1 MQCKWLQICCLCA
14 ALQFQFIE
22 GHPDWTHSNPDTNQ
36 SRKSIPKSDTDT
48 IIFAYNEE
56 QQAQKNLDITTVYQ
70 QHYETSTR
78 PGKID
83 PKSYHG
89 THSNPDTNQSRKS
102 IPKSGTDTIS
112 FAYNGEQQAQKNL
125 DITTVYQQHYE
136 TSTRPGK
143 IDPKSYHGSQSTRHI
158 CNVVTEHYDC
168 QINNVHLK
176 NGEFHDFGLEHN
188 PQQKLTF
195 RDSTLEYLPK
205 SLIDAFPRVTLLNL
219 NSLIITSI
227 QQNAFERAANLQ
239 TMYLENNRLTRINPS
254 AFRGANNLQTLV
266 LSKNEIT
273 SIDYS
278 PPNLKFLYLD
288 QNQLDSLPAFTA
300 YLQFLNASHNNIAS
314 INDNHFRNQ
323 RHLKTL
329 DLSFN
334 RLKRLN
340 LQQLVAN
347 LDLVNV
353 SFNDLTDFIMPPH
366 VTRLDARN
374 NSLTEFVVGQQCT
387 LVNLILARNKLD
399 TTPELQT
406 CLSMEYLDLS
416 NNLLEVFGF
425 RPWMANLQYLILA
438 HNNLFEMHT
447 NKIPPKPFS
456 LKVLELSHNKLSYG
470 PSLNVFKKLEWV
482 GLNDNNLIS
491 LKSYVNRSHT
501 HSLQY
506 RMSNN
511 EWSCS
516 EIKKFESS
524 TVDKNKNL
532 CAAEMRNENGICCRT
547 YLKPYNDR
555 LNQILREADF
565 HERANQKKCPKPVS
579 TTSNQITD
587 EVRNAIASAN
597 AENAD
602 KLREIENARIL
613 ANKWQKAL
621 EEEKAKRN
629 RLNSSK
635 RNVANEI
642 EKQRQFHRVTKE
654 GLISNKEML
663 ERIIKFVQEKDTFNR
678 GLLSRRQQDT
688 EDANRLLGEK
698 QQEISELKDII
709 SNLQRMHTALK
720 KEEKAKKQE
729 KDMLEKKVNKNAA
742 SIHGGS
748 GKIS

>member
-56 QQAQKNLDITTVYQ
+56 QQAQKNLDITT
-70 QHYETSTR
+70 
-78 PGKID
+78 
-83 PKSYHG
+83 
-89 THSNPDTNQSRKS
+89 
-102 IPKSGTDTIS
+102 
-112 FAYNGEQQAQKNL
+112 
-125 DITTVYQQHYE
+125 
-136 TSTRPGK
+136 
-143 IDPKSYHGSQSTRHI
+143 SQSTRHI

-273 SIDYS
+273 SIDYYTFDS
-278 PPNLKFLYLD
+278 PTNLQLLYLD
-288 QNQLDSLPAFTA
+288 QNQLDSLPAFTYTA
-300 YLQFLNASHNNIAS
+300 YLKILNASHNNIAS

-565 HERANQKKCPKPVS
+565 HERANQKNCPKPVS

-613 ANKWQKAL
+613 ANNWQKAL
-621 EEEKAKRN
+621 EEVKAKRN

-698 QQEISELKDII
+698 QQEIERHNLKSAENAHGIEKGRE
-709 SNLQRMHTALK
+709 SQEAGEGHAR
-720 KEEKAKKQE
+720 EE
-729 KDMLEKKVNKNAA
+729 
-742 SIHGGS
+742 S
-748 GKIS
+748 